1 MLWMQKLPLSAR
13 LVKSIHTAIALHSY
27 LVNRYTPLLSHI
39 VGAIQ
44 LHHSPFVA
52 RCTLRSWCWRIW
64 GASHQ
69 VWIELARAYA
79 WLRLWAAVH
88 HVATAV
94 AGRQH
99 PIIALCAMGMRCI
112 RVICVAL
119 RGR

>member
-1 MLWMQKLPLSAR
+1 MLCMQKLPLSAR
-13 LVKSIHTAIALHSY
+13 LVKSIHTAVALYSY
-27 LVNRYTPLLSHI
+27 LLNRYTPLLSHI
-39 VGAIQ
+39 VGAFQ
-44 LHHSPFVA
+44 LHHAPFVA
-52 RCTLRSWCWRIW
+52 RCTLRSWRWRRR